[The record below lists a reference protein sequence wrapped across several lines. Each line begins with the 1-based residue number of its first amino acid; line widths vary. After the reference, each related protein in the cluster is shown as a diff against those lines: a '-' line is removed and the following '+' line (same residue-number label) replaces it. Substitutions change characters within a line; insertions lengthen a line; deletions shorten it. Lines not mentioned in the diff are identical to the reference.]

1 MFGQVGHWVVLE
13 YGAPSGPLPLDVCHL
28 FSVQPHVFLQQVFN
42 LATGAVGKVSHR
54 MSLVEDSTGLPSVGG
69 QVIRDDAGD
78 LVVPSDL
85 KNLIE
90 DVIHRLPD
98 LLVGD
103 HINVVKDA
111 DGFGQLLNLDRIRV
125 QRVVDFEA
133 LRLDL
138 VEGLVRGEAGE
149 EIDGMLLVFLPVLL

>member
-1 MFGQVGHWVVLE
+1 MFEQVGHWVVLE

-42 LATGAVGKVSHR
+42 LATGAVGKVNDL

-69 QVIRDDAGD
+69 QVIRDDASD

-90 DVIHRLPD
+90 DVTHRLPD
-98 LLVGD
+98 LLVGY

-111 DGFGQLLNLDRIRV
+111 DGFGQLRNLDRIRV
-125 QRVVDFEA
+125 QRFVDFEA
-133 LRLDL
+133 FGLILSGGSSEGRL
-138 VEGLVRGEAGE
+138 EKR
-149 EIDGMLLVFLPVLL
+149 